1 MSLPAAD
8 ARHVALAS
16 LAAHDLLQASG
27 HLRGDDASP
36 HTRNLK
42 KSRSPAFHAA
52 LSRPQASA

>member
-8 ARHVALAS
+8 ARHGTRATLAG
-16 LAAHDLLQASG
+16 HDLLQASEQ
-27 HLRGDDASP
+27 LRGDDASP

-42 KSRSPAFHAA
+42 KSRSPAFRRA